1 MKMGLVG
8 FPTVGK
14 TTLFNI
20 LTDANAETSRFGTSG
35 RAESHVGMAKVPDE
49 RLLRLAD
56 LFKPKKTTPATIE
69 YVDVAGLRRGE
80 GDSGLAL
87 SDLRNA
93 DALLHVVRAFED
105 PDLVH
110 SEGDLDPRRDID
122 TMETALILSDLDT
135 AQNRADRLR
144 TSIPKTKRPEEIKE
158 LELVERI
165 LVALEAEHPLR
176 QETFTADEHK
186 LLRGFAFLSARPI
199 LHLINLGEDDIPHLA
214 DFRDHFSLQAVDDR
228 AATGLLPLSA
238 RIEQEIAELPAED
251 AAAFQADLGIPDP
264 CRPRVIRASYELL
277 GLISF
282 FTVGEDECRAWSI
295 PGGTPARRAASVIHS
310 DIEKGFI
317 RAETGNADEL
327 LAAGSLAALREK
339 GGLRLEGKE
348 YQVLDGDVINFRFNV

>member
-20 LTDANAETSRFGTSG
+20 LTDSHAETSRFGGSG
-35 RAESHVGMAKVPDE
+35 RGESHVGMARVPDE
-49 RLLRLAD
+49 RLQRLAE
-56 LFKPKKTTPATIE
+56 LFKPRKTTPATIE

-80 GDSGLAL
+80 ADSGLAL
-87 SDLRNA
+87 TDLRNA
-93 DALLHVVRAFED
+93 DALLHVVRAFAD

-110 SEGDLDPRRDID
+110 GEGEIDPARDID

-135 AQNRADRLR
+135 AQKRVERLR
-144 TSIPKTKRPEEIKE
+144 ASVPKTKRPEEIKE
-158 LELVERI
+158 LELVER
-165 LVALEAEHPLR
+165 LLTALEAEHPLR
-176 QETFTADEHK
+176 QETFSAEEAK
-186 LLRGFAFLSARPI
+186 LMRGFAFLSARPI
-199 LHLINLGEDDIPHLA
+199 LHLINLGEDDIAHLA
-214 DFRDHFSLQAVDDR
+214 DFQDHFALQQIAHR
-228 AATGLLPLSA
+228 PATGLLPLSA
-238 RIEQEIAELPAED
+238 RIEQEIAELPPED
-251 AAAFQADLGIPDP
+251 ATAFQSDLGIPEP
-264 CRPRVIRASYELL
+264 CRPRVIQASYKLL

-282 FTVGEDECRAWSI
+282 FTVGDDECRAWSI
-295 PGGTPARRAASVIHS
+295 PAGTPARRAASVIHS

-348 YQVLDGDVINFRFNV
+348 YPVQDGDVINFRFNV